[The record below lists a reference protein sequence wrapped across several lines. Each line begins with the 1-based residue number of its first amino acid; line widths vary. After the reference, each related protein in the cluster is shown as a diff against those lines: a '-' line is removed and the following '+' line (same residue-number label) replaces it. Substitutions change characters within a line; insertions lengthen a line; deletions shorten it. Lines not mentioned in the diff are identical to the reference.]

1 MIERHNTV
9 IVHGLLPQNYFFPYS
24 FKIACTFVSDN
35 ELIEIADT
43 ENCNLQSFPNITD
56 VS

>member
-9 IVHGLLPQNYFFPYS
+9 IVHSLLPQNYFFSYS

>member
-9 IVHGLLPQNYFFPYS
+9 IVHSLLPQNYFFSCS